1 MNKNIE
7 TKVVCACGNS
17 LLKKSSSEFFA
28 HQGSIPAYAVLPD
41 GTKVCY
47 SCADKR
53 QVEDLKDRSRPFTGY
68 VGPGAKTITTWTG
81 GVLMQVTRAWPCR
94 LTRESFTHDRS
105 GYLSIHAVDVHGGHW
120 AGRGSEGIVIKMR
133 PVNVPRHRHEWEPV
147 LSLGAAGQVARCKVC
162 GKRETFLSE
171 S

>member
-7 TKVVCACGNS
+7 IWNPVEQAVCACGI
-17 LLKKSSSEFFA
+17 EFTRFKT
-28 HQGSIPAYAVLPD
+28 GFVTGYATLPD
-41 GTKVCY
+41 GTKVCHT
-47 SCADKR
+47 CADKL
-53 QVEDLKDRSRPFTGY
+53 QAEALKDRSTPVIGY
-68 VGPGAKTITTWTG
+68 VGQGAKTITTWTG
-81 GVLMQVTRAWPCR
+81 GTLMRVTEARPCR
-94 LTRESFTHDRS
+94 LMRESFTHDRR

-120 AGRGSEGIVIKMR
+120 TGRGSEGIAIRMR
-133 PVNVPRHRHEWEPV
+133 PVNAPRHRHAWEPV